1 MNGDDYM
8 DRIFFYDI
16 AELGNFMYESA
27 EDESLTVSSVMLYD
41 KAVELIRWLMTYDDI
56 TVGSINIENEDYNG
70 YKKEFYITLDSDL
83 ILDVAPAYKFKTEKS
98 SAGYTDI
105 DADLILYDGDVNS
118 RIAIQSECLNK
129 FEIIFDE
136 ECEDSDYDYST
147 YSHYNFE
154 IIEILKLLDYILN
167 Q

>member
-8 DRIFFYDI
+8 DRLFFDDI

-27 EDESLTVSSVMLYD
+27 DEKSLTVSSVMFYD

-70 YKKEFYITLDSDL
+70 YNKEFYVTLDSDL
-83 ILDVAPAYKFKTEKS
+83 ILDVTPAYKFKTEKT

-105 DADLILYDGDVNS
+105 DADLILYDGDANS
-118 RIAIQSECLNK
+118 RIAIQNECLNK
-129 FEIIFDE
+129 FEIVFEE
-136 ECEDSDYDYST
+136 ECEDSNYDCSVC
-147 YSHYNFE
+147 SHCDFE
-154 IIEILKLLDYILN
+154 IIEMLKLLDYILN

>member
-16 AELGNFMYESA
+16 AELGNFMHESA

-83 ILDVAPAYKFKTEKS
+83 ILDVTPAYKFKTEKS

-105 DADLILYDGDVNS
+105 DADLILYDGDANS

-129 FEIIFDE
+129 FEIVFDE
-136 ECEDSDYDYST
+136 ECEDSDYDDST

>member
-27 EDESLTVSSVMLYD
+27 EDESLTISSVMLYD

-56 TVGSINIENEDYNG
+56 TVGSINIENEAYNG

-83 ILDVAPAYKFKTEKS
+83 ILDVTPAYKFKTEKS

-105 DADLILYDGDVNS
+105 DADLILYDGDANS

-129 FEIIFDE
+129 FEIVFDE
-136 ECEDSDYDYST
+136 ECEDSDYDDST

>member
-1 MNGDDYM
+1 M
-8 DRIFFYDI
+8 DRLFFDDI

-27 EDESLTVSSVMLYD
+27 DEQSVVVSSVLLYD
-41 KAVELIRWLMTYDDI
+41 KAVELIRWLMAYDDI
-56 TVGSINIENEDYNG
+56 TIGSINIENEDYNG
-70 YKKEFYITLDSDL
+70 YDKEFYVTLDSDL
-83 ILDVAPAYKFKTEKS
+83 VLDVAPAYKYKTAKT

-129 FEIIFDE
+129 FEIVFEE
-136 ECEDSDYDYST
+136 ECEDSSYDCGTCPHRELSEKVIGI
-147 YSHYNFE
+147 SE
-154 IIEILKLLDYILN
+154 MLKLLDYIFN

>member
-1 MNGDDYM
+1 M
-8 DRIFFYDI
+8 DRLFFDDI

-27 EDESLTVSSVMLYD
+27 DEQSLTVSSVMFYD
-41 KAVELIRWLMTYDDI
+41 KAVELIRWLTTYDDI

-70 YKKEFYITLDSDL
+70 YNKEFYVTLDSDL
-83 ILDVAPAYKFKTEKS
+83 ILDVTPAYKFKTEKT

-105 DADLILYDGDVNS
+105 DADLILYDGDANS

-129 FEIIFDE
+129 FEIVFEE
-136 ECEDSDYDYST
+136 ECEDSNYDCSVC
-147 YSHYNFE
+147 SHCDFE
-154 IIEILKLLDYILN
+154 IIEMLKLLDYILN